1 MALLLFAALSVGVA
15 CRSPRWE
22 TQVQGH
28 PPEIQR
34 ACAVMS
40 RRCTRCH
47 SLDRVAAMHIPQAR
61 GWELL
66 VNRMRLQP
74 SSGISLA
81 DQDVIVRCIV
91 FRKLGFDIRKRKG
104 GSP

>member
-1 MALLLFAALSVGVA
+1 MLFAALVVGLA
-15 CRSPRWE
+15 CHSPRWE

-34 ACAVMS
+34 ACAVMA

-47 SLDRVAAMHIPQAR
+47 SLDRVAAMQIPQPR

-81 DQDVIVRCIV
+81 DQEVIVRCIV
-91 FRKLGFDIRKRKG
+91 YRKLGIDTSSERKG